1 MKMPGKKMLL
11 PKKVVANMAIVK
23 KTEKQIEQEAN
34 DRVMQTVAWRCSFYR
49 ANPQRFV
56 KDYLGINL
64 KWFQVIILWA
74 MFHMNYVMY
83 LAARGQGKTFLIAIY
98 CVTRCILYPG
108 TVIAISSKTRKQ
120 SGEILDKIQS
130 LLIPASPY
138 LRAEIKEREIVNNL
152 TDGHITFLNE
162 SQIKAVA
169 ANENSRHNRANVVVI
184 DEFRMVD
191 PMVINTVLRKFLT
204 VSRHPGFLDKPE
216 YKNYP
221 LEPNREVYASSC
233 WYESSWAFRKTQGYC
248 VNMMDS
254 RRDYFLCALPYQVSI
269 MEGLLMRK
277 QIEDEMSESDFSE
290 LAFRMESEALWI
302 GSGENSLY
310 RFEDIERCRKLPY
323 PWMPP
328 AISSRVADK
337 KVQIPPKRS
346 GEIRI
351 MSVDIA
357 LMASKKRDNDAA
369 SIFINS
375 NVPSSGTTTRRISNI
390 YYTENL
396 EGMRSD
402 ALALRI
408 RKLFDTFSCDYLAID
423 TRGNGL
429 PIVDLLMGE
438 IIDRDSGVVYPPFG
452 CCNNP
457 EIDERC
463 VSKSAPK
470 VIWSILAS
478 DSFNSQCALLLR
490 ESFKNGSLR
499 LLQSDYACEEFL
511 SQLTGYS
518 KLPLEHR
525 MDFKIP
531 YVHTSLLVNE
541 LVNLQAEQKQN
552 SNNIRVYEKTGMRK
566 DRYSSLSY
574 NIYVAKELERQL
586 SKPKNDMETMM
597 HMIDF
602 RQPVLV

>member
-1 MKMPGKKMLL
+1 
-11 PKKVVANMAIVK
+11 MAVVK

-34 DRVMQTVAWRCSFYR
+34 DRVMQTVAWRCAFYR

-56 KDYLGINL
+56 VDYLGIHL
-64 KWFQVIILWA
+64 KWFQTIILWA

-108 TVIAISSKTRKQ
+108 TVIAVSSKTRKQ
-120 SGEILDKIQS
+120 SGEILDKIQL

-152 TDGHITFLNE
+152 TDGHITFLND
-162 SQIKAVA
+162 SQIKTVV
-169 ANENSRHNRANVVVI
+169 ANENSRHNRANVVVV
-184 DEFRMVD
+184 DEYRMVD
-191 PMVINTVLRKFLT
+191 PAVINTVLRKFLT

-269 MEGLLMRK
+269 MEGLLLRK
-277 QIEDEMSESDFSE
+277 QIEDEMSEADFSE

-323 PWMPP
+323 PWLPP
-328 AISSRVADK
+328 ATSTRVADK
-337 KVQIPPKRS
+337 RVQIPPKKN

-375 NVPSSGTTTRRISNI
+375 NIPSGSSSRRLSNI

-402 ALALRI
+402 TLALRI
-408 RKLFDTFSCDYLAID
+408 RKLFDVFDCDYLAID

-438 IIDRDSGVVYPPFG
+438 IVDRDSGVVYPPFG
-452 CCNNP
+452 CCNNA

-463 VSKSAPK
+463 VSKNAPK
-470 VIWSILAS
+470 VIWSILGS
-478 DSFNSQCALLLR
+478 DSFNSQCALQLR
-490 ESFKNGSLR
+490 DAFKNGSLR
-499 LLQSDYACEEFL
+499 LLQTDYSCDEFL
-511 SQLTGYS
+511 AQLTGFS
-518 KLPLEHR
+518 KLSLENR

-531 YVHTSLLVNE
+531 YIHTSLLVNE
-541 LVNLQAEQKQN
+541 LINLQAEQRQN
-552 SNNIRVYEKTGMRK
+552 SNTVRVYEKTGMRK

-597 HMIDF
+597 HMMDF
-602 RQPVLV
+602 RQPILV

>member
-1 MKMPGKKMLL
+1 MKKIYAELDGNIKK
-11 PKKVVANMAIVK
+11 
-23 KTEKQIEQEAN
+23 
-34 DRVMQTVAWRCSFYR
+34 
-49 ANPQRFV
+49 
-56 KDYLGINL
+56 LGIKSPIGNKL
-64 KWFQVIILWA
+64 
-74 MFHMNYVMY
+74 
-83 LAARGQGKTFLIAIY
+83 QGKTFLIAIY

-108 TVIAISSKTRKQ
+108 TVIAIASKTRKQ
-120 SGEILDKIQS
+120 SGEILDKIQL

-162 SQIKAVA
+162 SQIKTVA
-169 ANENSRHNRANVVVI
+169 ANENSRHNRANVVVV

-204 VSRHPGFLDKPE
+204 VSRRPGFLDKPE

-233 WYESSWAFRKTQGYC
+233 WYESSWAFHKTQGYC

-277 QIEDEMSESDFSE
+277 QIEDEMSEPDFSE

-310 RFEDIERCRKLPY
+310 RFEDIERCRKLPF
-323 PWMPP
+323 PWLPP
-328 AISSRVADK
+328 AIAAHITDRK
-337 KVQIPPKRS
+337 IQIPPKKQD
-346 GEIRI
+346 EIRI

-375 NVPSSGTTTRRISNI
+375 NVPSSAASNRRISNI
-390 YYTENL
+390 VYTENL

-402 ALALRI
+402 ALAIRI
-408 RKLFDTFSCDYLAID
+408 RKLFDIYDCDYLAID

-438 IIDRDSGVVYPPFG
+438 LVDRDSGISYTPFG
-452 CCNNP
+452 CYNNP
-457 EIDERC
+457 EIDERG
-463 VSKSAPK
+463 VSKTAPK

-478 DSFNSQCALLLR
+478 DNFNSQCALLLR

-499 LLQSDYACEEFL
+499 LLQSDYECDDFL
-511 SQLTGYS
+511 SQLSGYS
-518 KLPLEHR
+518 KLPLENR
-525 MDFKIP
+525 MDFKVP
-531 YVHTSLLVNE
+531 YIHTSLLVNE
-541 LVNLQAEQKQN
+541 LINLQAEQKQN
-552 SNNIRVYEKTGMRK
+552 TNGIRVYEKTGMRK

-586 SKPKNDMETMM
+586 SKPKNSMESMIK
-597 HMIDF
+597 MIDF
-602 RQPVLV
+602 KKPVLA